1 MNSPALPAAA
11 APGFNP
17 AGEGQNE
24 GVCAMRDVLVVKSGG
39 PKAFVEWQAAFA
51 SVAPELEL
59 RFWGDPA
66 LEPASITHALVW
78 DPEPGAL
85 ARLPS
90 LQVIF
95 GAGAGVDFIIADP
108 DLPLHIPLVRM
119 GVEGAAQRMGEY
131 VAWGALGLLRG
142 QRRLALAQSAAR
154 WDWFEPEFTAAER
167 VVGIMGLGI
176 MGTRSAAM
184 LQGLGFTVVGWS
196 RTEKNVPGVRSFVGD
211 AELAAFLAAS
221 DIVVVL
227 LPATDAT
234 RGLIAAPLI
243 ETMKPGAGLVLAGR
257 GSQTVIPDVIAAL
270 DSGQL
275 GGAVIDVFD
284 PEPLSADS
292 PLWTHP
298 KITVTPHCASL
309 PSRRERAAYVVDA
322 MARHRRG
329 EGLPNLYDHARGY

>member
-1 MNSPALPAAA
+1 
-11 APGFNP
+11 
-17 AGEGQNE
+17 
-24 GVCAMRDVLVVKSGG
+24 MRELLVVKSGG
-39 PKAFVEWQAAFA
+39 PKAFVAWQAAFA
-51 SVAPELEL
+51 DVAPELDL

-66 LEPASITHALVW
+66 VDPATITHALVW

-85 ARLPS
+85 AKLPS

-95 GAGAGVDFIIADP
+95 GAGAGVDFIVADP
-108 DLPLHIPLVRM
+108 DLPRHIPLVRM

-131 VAWGALGLLRG
+131 VCWAALGLLRDT
-142 QRRLALAQSAAR
+142 RRLALAQAASH
-154 WDWFEPEFTAAER
+154 WDWFEPEFTAQER
-167 VVGIMGLGI
+167 VVGIMGLGV

-196 RTEKNVPGVRSFVGD
+196 RTAKSVSGVRSFVGD
-211 AELAAFLAAS
+211 AELAAFLSES

-227 LPATDAT
+227 LPATEAT
-234 RGLIAAPLI
+234 RGLIAAPLLAM
-243 ETMKPGAGLVLAGR
+243 TKPGAGLVLAGR
-257 GSQTVIPDVIAAL
+257 GSQTVVADVIAAL

-284 PEPLSADS
+284 PEPLAADS
-292 PLWTHP
+292 PLWAHP
-298 KITVTPHCASL
+298 RITVTPHCASL